1 VCPASVLPDAKRGW
15 IIPIGGG
22 EKKVRSSK
30 ILGRFAGLCGGETA
44 RIAVIP
50 TASEL
55 DDAGHRYLSVFRD
68 LGVGRA
74 EILPLETREDCEDRT
89 WLAKLEDA
97 SGIFFTGGNQLR
109 LSTTIGG
116 TSVARLIRQKN
127 AGGVSIAGT
136 SAGAAFVCEHMIAFG
151 KSGATPRSGM
161 ATLAPGLGLTN
172 RVIVDQHFRQRDRIG
187 RLLSALAY
195 NPFATG
201 FGIDED
207 TAAFIGPDDVVEVL
221 GSGGLTVI
229 DPSKLQFSS
238 MDTARMGQAIS
249 LIGLNLH
256 ILLEGDRYDL
266 HGPGRTGDFH
276 EDPRNLGI
284 SRAKYIR
291 PFPGHSP
298 SGRHQRPR
306 GLALG
311 TIGPILRRGLAGG
324 LAGLARP
331 WLLFWCA
338 RRLRQAP
345 QGRRGHLDGPY
356 LGACGDRAA
365 ERGRRRGHLRQDQG
379 RGRDRRLQH
388 DL

>member
-1 VCPASVLPDAKRGW
+1 MCPASVPHDAKRGW

-55 DDAGHRYLSVFRD
+55 ADAGHRYLSVFRD
-68 LGVGRA
+68 LGVGSA
-74 EILPLETREDCEDRT
+74 EILPLETREDCEDWT

-127 AGGVSIAGT
+127 AGGVPIAGT

-266 HGPGRTGDFH
+266 H
-276 EDPRNLGI
+276 NKV
-284 SRAKYIR
+284 AKAAAQ
-291 PFPGHSP
+291 P
-298 SGRHQRPR
+298 
-306 GLALG
+306 
-311 TIGPILRRGLAGG
+311 
-324 LAGLARP
+324 
-331 WLLFWCA
+331 
-338 RRLRQAP
+338 
-345 QGRRGHLDGPY
+345 
-356 LGACGDRAA
+356 DR
-365 ERGRRRGHLRQDQG
+365 
-379 RGRDRRLQH
+379 
-388 DL
+388 